1 MRYDNYS
8 VFVLIGQR
16 GVSED
21 AFCARV
27 RERGREVGAESLL
40 FFSEPD
46 GYLTAYLF
54 APATEEQRS
63 RGYIIPFRKALQWVF
78 NREGYPAEGE
88 PEEDTFDLPLL
99 YIERVS
105 E

>member
-8 VFVLIGQR
+8 VFVLLGQK
-16 GVSED
+16 GIDEE

-40 FFSEPD
+40 FFCEPD

-63 RGYIIPFRKALQWVF
+63 RGYIVPFRKALAWVF
-78 NREGYPAEGE
+78 EREGYPAERE
-88 PEEDTFDLPLL
+88 IEEEEFDLPLL
-99 YIERVS
+99 YMERVR

>member
-1 MRYDNYS
+1 MQYDNYS
-8 VFVLIGQR
+8 VFVLLGQR

-21 AFCARV
+21 AFCAKV
-27 RERGREVGAESLL
+27 RERGREVGAEALL
-40 FFSEPD
+40 FFCEPD

-63 RGYIIPFRKALQWVF
+63 RGFIIPFRQALQWVL
-78 NREGYPAEGE
+78 NREGYPAEAE
-88 PEEDTFDLPLL
+88 EEDFDLPLL